1 MIYNNTKTLVESL
14 MNDKI
19 PTSKI
24 CLDMTFGNCLLY
36 TSPSPRD

>member
-14 MNDKI
+14 MKDKI

-24 CLDMTFGNCLLY
+24 CLDMTFGNGND
-36 TSPSPRD
+36 S